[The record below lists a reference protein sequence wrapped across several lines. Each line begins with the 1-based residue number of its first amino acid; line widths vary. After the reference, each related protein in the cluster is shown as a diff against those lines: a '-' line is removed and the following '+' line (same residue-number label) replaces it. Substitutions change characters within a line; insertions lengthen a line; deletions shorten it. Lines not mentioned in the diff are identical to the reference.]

1 MIETFKDA
9 GRIFV
14 EEAKKLVLNET
25 FWVIILLLAVVM
37 VGFKK
42 LMDGERGRS
51 TVFLALEQ
59 LIDTLAEAVT
69 DAIEAVKCAVSFKD
83 GVRMLFFGHF
93 SESAQFVMLNYTIV
107 FLSIV
112 SFGLTVGGLNNI
124 WEDASAICISFGL
137 QTAFLLF
144 SSRLTGYFFIKSEG
158 LKKEIYYCSNLAVKI
173 FEDSADEDSKKNQ
186 VKRLPLPQR
195 LKKVPERLWRKKGQL
210 AKNIVIGLLDIW
222 VALVIIFFTTM
233 YLLETMYE
241 KESEADKVSS
251 VLSFIV
257 EDSREYNYE
266 LKSCYENTKLNLID
280 FLSRLDECVE
290 GEKSEYN
297 SGFTMEERIDM
308 LLNELNEGVVNE
320 NTKDIVYGLIKEIQK
335 SQYLSEYFSGDEI
348 AEASEMFDTYI
359 ILHDY
364 LNFDLL
370 EIEVS
375 YQNMYQEIVDKK
387 KRDVNEKEEKYVGNA
402 LEYLNEYMDSL
413 NRINYKVRY
422 IEREDT
428 DFGLHY
434 SRCMYWQ
441 EVLTNG
447 IEPGERA
454 RRDMIDWNKGRLW
467 KPLLN
472 LFDNP
477 DTNDLLVGGS
487 LLMAAIPTGFIAIL
501 CIFRGRL
508 TASAKATRKRST
520 VIAAFLKEEKERKQH
535 TEAENMIVVIVL
547 VVCVCVIFYQW
558 KQYMDDTEAALALN
572 MVTVVI
578 AVAVIEIT
586 YMIGGLFRKQ
596 KGSSKEEHKADEK
609 TEKNNVQMETTQ
621 AGENKN
627 NNEQIAAME
636 QFPKLLDNGEIDE
649 TYIRKNVVPQA
660 IKLLETAEIL
670 PLMKNVM
677 AFQKPDLYEECR
689 LHQIESKKR
698 HRENHRYM
706 EQPFLPKH
714 RVKQVLLEESFKS
727 DVIMVRKEEVHTQHM
742 QAEFLFLA
750 KQGLIFPVYDG
761 DYELEGYVLGDE
773 FMDLLFDCVIS
784 KELEKQSIERTFEE
798 EMMLY
803 EEPKED

>member
-144 SSRLTGYFFIKSEG
+144 SSRLAGYFFIKSEG

-280 FLSRLDECVE
+280 FLSRLDECAE
-290 GEKSEYN
+290 GNNNKFD
-297 SGFTMEERIDM
+297 SGATMEEKIDT
-308 LLNELNEGVVNE
+308 LLNELNENVVNE
-320 NTKDIVYGLIKEIQK
+320 ATKETIHGLIGEMQ
-335 SQYLSEYFSGDEI
+335 SEYFNQKFSEAEI
-348 AEASEMFDTYI
+348 AEMREMFDTYI
-359 ILHDY
+359 ILHDF
-364 LNFDLL
+364 LNFGPL
-370 EIEVS
+370 EIEAS
-375 YQNMYQEIVDKK
+375 YKNMYQEIADRNHGVD
-387 KRDVNEKEEKYVGNA
+387 EKDA
-402 LEYLNEYMDSL
+402 LEYLTGYMDSL
-413 NRINYKVRY
+413 NHIDYEVRY
-422 IEREDT
+422 IDSKDV

-714 RVKQVLLEESFKS
+714 KVKQVLLEESFKS